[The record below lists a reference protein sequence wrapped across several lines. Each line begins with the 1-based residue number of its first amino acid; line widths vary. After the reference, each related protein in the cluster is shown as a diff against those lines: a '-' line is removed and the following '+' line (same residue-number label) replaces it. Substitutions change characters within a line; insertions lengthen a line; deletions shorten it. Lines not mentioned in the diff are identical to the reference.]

1 MSEVGRWIGQLGY
14 DLVAGGLITSGDG
27 WPSDAPF
34 ASELQAIFRPA
45 DGGPAVGAVFCV
57 DKVPTVCLVDQAV
70 LSSVEMQRHGQ
81 IKDLCERLWNQNLAR
96 AVLIVSKSGIEAWS
110 VDNPRA
116 EREQIKAVEQA
127 KWSAWSAKGLLSGEV
142 LKQHKDW
149 FDPKQ
154 RVDKVLLDNI
164 TVLIERLSSSGM
176 KPAAAREVI
185 AKVIFVAYLEDR
197 QIVSDDYRRDRKV
210 RPLYDLLVKQ
220 DAAGLERLFAQ
231 LKEDFNGDFL
241 KPNSKTGR
249 TWHDVPKVAF
259 DDLRYFLA
267 RTTLRSDQRDF
278 WRYDFSQIPIE
289 LIAGIYEV
297 FLASKANDKLFL
309 KKKSPEGESE
319 NSKRKLGAYYTP
331 RLLADWVVDLALDGR
346 NILEQK
352 IFDGA
357 CGSGMLLTAAYRRL
371 IKAQQRDMERQNL
384 GADTVGFEARCE
396 LLKNHIFGGDL
407 DEDACRLTAFSL
419 YLALLTDLAPRDLA
433 VLRKGGHKLPELSQ
447 NLTGGEEAGN
457 FFNRSNEAANA
468 HRYTIFLSNP
478 PWRELPASDPAAKY
492 VEEWRRRQPDPKPR
506 IPNRQIA
513 AAFALAAADCLA
525 ENGRAVLI
533 LPVTPFLSAEST
545 RRLFRADL
553 LARYRIEQ
561 IVNFSDMRRLIF
573 ADAVHPFIVLVATAK
588 PSQERYKSIAQESY
602 EYWTPKT
609 DVALAF
615 GRLAVHGTDRAR
627 LPAST
632 LIDEASHLTLRYWGS
647 ELDMALLQRLRRH
660 GTIRQLIDEQQGWV
674 DAKGFHSKDEDKR
687 RPPESWYVEIPGWMQ
702 KRRFLDAK
710 KFPADVPLLDP
721 QILTALPF
729 EKIARIPSKR
739 LFEGPRVIWP
749 DGTHPENGVKAI
761 YTDRTFT
768 FQHSLGVLSAPN
780 TDSGRQVARFIACYL
795 RSPLGIWL
803 SLLLS
808 ASVASERPKLHIE
821 ELLEWPFWL
830 PDNHPKPSEAREI
843 LDEVERVFA
852 LIEEQQGAFQ
862 PRTYE
867 KYKPKLDDLVFRYF
881 SFQEEE
887 KILVR
892 ELAEYAG
899 PSLQPTSL
907 NYSALLKPLRAPPSE
922 KLLDAYC
929 GRVQHAFHRW
939 RDVTGGNGQVH
950 VSAWAAKTVP
960 VGAAVISLRQAAGK
974 KTAPSRLQDDSIL
987 GDLTEALERVAGQD
1001 DNALLSIPNLTIF
1014 DEGRI
1019 IVVKPLVSRFWLQR
1033 AAIEDVGRIVGE
1045 IQALDRARQEQ

>member
-1 MSEVGRWIGQLGY
+1 MGEVGRWIGQLGY
-14 DLVAGGLITSGDG
+14 DLVAGGLITRADG
-27 WPSDAPF
+27 WQSDAPF

-45 DGGPAVGAVFCV
+45 DGGPAVEAVFCV
-57 DKVPTVCLVDQAV
+57 DRVPTVCLIEQAA
-70 LSSVEMQRHGQ
+70 LASVETRRHEQ

-96 AVLIVSKSGIEAWS
+96 AVLVVSENSIEAWS

-116 EREQIKAVEQA
+116 EQEQIEVGEQA

-210 RPLYDLLVKQ
+210 RPLYDLLVER
-220 DAAGLERLFAQ
+220 DVSGLERLFAQ

-249 TWHDVPKVAF
+249 TWHDVPNSAF
-259 DDLRYFLA
+259 DDLRHFLA

-309 KKKSPEGESE
+309 KKKASGDEVE

-331 RLLADWVVDLALDGR
+331 RLLADWVVDLALNGR

-371 IKAQQRDMERQNL
+371 IKARQREVERKT
-384 GADTVGFEARCE
+384 GSGFVDFKARCD

-447 NLTGGEEAGN
+447 NLTSGEEAGN
-457 FFNRSNEAANA
+457 FFDRRNEAANA
-468 HRYTIFLSNP
+468 RRYTIFLSNP

-492 VEEWRRRQPDPKPR
+492 VEEWRQRQPEPKPR

-513 AAFALAAADCLA
+513 AAFALAAADCL
-525 ENGRAVLI
+525 EDRGRAVLI

-561 IVNFSDMRRLIF
+561 IVNFSDMRRLVF
-573 ADAVHPFIVLVATAK
+573 ADAVHPFVVLVATSK
-588 PSQERYKSIAQESY
+588 PAHERYKSIAQESY

-615 GRLAVHGTDRAR
+615 GRLIVHGTDRAR

-632 LIDEASHLTLRYWGS
+632 LIDEDPHLTLRYWGN

-660 GTIRQLIDEQQGWV
+660 GTIRQLIGEQQDWV
-674 DAKGFHSKDEDKR
+674 EAKGFHSKDEDKR
-687 RPPESWYVEIPGWMQ
+687 RPPESWYVEVPKWMLGR
-702 KRRFLDAK
+702 KFLNAK
-710 KFPADVPLLDP
+710 KFPSDVPLLDSR
-721 QILTALPF
+721 ILTTLPF
-729 EKIARIPSKR
+729 EKIARVPPKR
-739 LFEGPRVIWP
+739 LFEGPRVLWP

-761 YTDRTFT
+761 YTDQPFT

-780 TDSGRQVARFIACYL
+780 TDAGRQVAKFIACYL

-808 ASVASERPKLHIE
+808 ASVASERPKLHVE
-821 ELLEWPFWL
+821 ELLEWPFWR
-830 PDNHPKPSEAREI
+830 PDKHPKPPEAKQV
-843 LDEVERVFA
+843 LDEVERIFA
-852 LIEEQQGAFQ
+852 LIEEQEGTFQ
-862 PRTYE
+862 PRVYD
-867 KYKPKLDDLVFRYF
+867 KYKAELDDLVFRYF

-907 NYSALLKPLRAPPSE
+907 RYSALLKPLRAPPNE
-922 KLLDAYC
+922 ELLKAYC
-929 GRVQHAFHRW
+929 SRVQHAFHRW
-939 RDVTGGNGQVH
+939 RDVTGGVGQIQ

-960 VGAAVISLRQAAGK
+960 IGAAVISLRHAVGKDLAA
-974 KTAPSRLQDDSIL
+974 SRIQDDSIL
-987 GDLTEALERVAGQD
+987 ADLTEALERVAGRD

-1033 AAIEDVGRIVGE
+1033 AAIEDVGRIVKE
-1045 IQALDRARQEQ
+1045 IQALDRVRQAQ